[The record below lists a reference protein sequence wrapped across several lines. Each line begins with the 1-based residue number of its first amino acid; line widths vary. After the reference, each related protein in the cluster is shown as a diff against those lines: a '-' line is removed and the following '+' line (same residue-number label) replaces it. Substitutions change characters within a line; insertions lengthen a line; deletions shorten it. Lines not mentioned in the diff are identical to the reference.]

1 MAWWAPQWSFKVCM
15 ICGGDSA
22 DMQTVSIYRVA
33 GEAQLR
39 SRLASTLVPTWRLSC
54 SLPLCAYHVIAYNTG
69 DIES

>member
-1 MAWWAPQWSFKVCM
+1 
-15 ICGGDSA
+15 
-22 DMQTVSIYRVA
+22 MQTVSIYRVA